1 MTTETGKQGRG
12 FRDTAAGIIGNVLEW
27 YDFAAFGFLAPYIA
41 VAFFPSDN
49 EFAGLIKT
57 FAIFAVGY
65 LMRPLGA
72 IFFGHIGDRVGRR
85 EALLLSVL
93 MMIVPTI
100 LVGVL
105 PTYAAVGITAPI
117 LLLLLRLVQGLSIGG
132 EFPASATFV
141 SELAPEGRKG
151 LHASLTMLGA
161 ILGILLGSG
170 VAMVLTTTL
179 GEDAMTGWAWRLPFL
194 MGIVL
199 GAVAFWMRRSMSSSP
214 EMTEI
219 HAGKDERDHP
229 LIDVL
234 KNHRPALLRLSSV
247 VLMQGASFY
256 VIFVW
261 LSTYLKEIVERPI
274 SDPLLLNTIGLACL
288 LPVIPLAGWLS
299 DRFGRRVLLLTA
311 GIGILVCS
319 WPLFLIFQQGD
330 SGMILAGLVVF
341 AVFIGMA
348 QGPTPAMMTELFPP
362 EVRLTGIGLGYNVT
376 LALFGG
382 TAPLISTWLISATG
396 LPTAP
401 AFYLMAAAGISLIG
415 VLGLPGRH
423 TNQVH
428 NAGSEHHE

>member
-1 MTTETGKQGRG
+1 MTEVTKTCRKG
-12 FRDTAAGIIGNVLEW
+12 FRDTAAGIVGNVLEW

-72 IFFGHIGDRVGRR
+72 ILFGHIGDRVGRR
-85 EALLLSVL
+85 EALLLSVI

-100 LVGVL
+100 LLGML

-117 LLLLLRLVQGLSIGG
+117 LLLLLRLIQGLSIGG
-132 EFPASATFV
+132 EFTASATFV

-170 VAMVLTTTL
+170 VAMVLSDTL
-179 GEDAMTGWAWRLPFL
+179 GEEAMSAWAWRLPFL
-194 MGIVL
+194 MGIIL

-214 EMTEI
+214 EMNDI
-219 HAGKDERDHP
+219 HAGKDDREHP
-229 LIDVL
+229 LIEVL
-234 KNHRPALLRLSSV
+234 KNHRPAVLRLCSV

-256 VIFVW
+256 VVFVW
-261 LSTYLKEIVERPI
+261 LSTYLKEIVQQPV
-274 SDPLLLNTIGLACL
+274 SNPLLLNTIGLACL

-299 DRFGRRVLLLTA
+299 DRFGRRALLMTA
-311 GIGILVCS
+311 GIGILLCS
-319 WPLFLIFQQGD
+319 WPLFIVFQGGD
-330 SGMILAGLVVF
+330 DGMILVGLVIF
-341 AVFIGMA
+341 ALLIGMA

-362 EVRLTGIGLGYNVT
+362 EVRLTGIGIGYNVT

-396 LPTAP
+396 TTIAP
-401 AFYLMAAAGISLIG
+401 AFYLMTAAAISLVG
-415 VLGLPGRH
+415 AFGLPGPQRQL
-423 TNQVH
+423 TTD
-428 NAGSEHHE
+428 SME

>member
-1 MTTETGKQGRG
+1 MTQVTKTGKKG
-12 FRDTAAGIIGNVLEW
+12 FRDTAAGIVGNVLEW

-41 VAFFPSDN
+41 IAFFPSDDQ
-49 EFAGLIKT
+49 FAGLIKT

-72 IFFGHIGDRVGRR
+72 ILFGHIGDRVGRR
-85 EALLLSVL
+85 EALLLSVI

-100 LVGVL
+100 LLGML

-117 LLLLLRLVQGLSIGG
+117 LLLLLRLIQGLSIGG
-132 EFPASATFV
+132 EFTASATFV

-170 VAMVLTTTL
+170 VAMVLSDTL
-179 GEDAMTGWAWRLPFL
+179 GEEAMTNWAWRLPFL
-194 MGIVL
+194 MGIIL

-214 EMTEI
+214 EMSDI
-219 HAGKDERDHP
+219 HAGKDDREHP

-234 KNHRPALLRLSSV
+234 KNHRPAVLRLSSV

-256 VIFVW
+256 VVFVW
-261 LSTYLKEIVERPI
+261 LSTYLKEIVQQPV
-274 SDPLLLNTIGLACL
+274 SNPLMLNTIGLACL
-288 LPVIPLAGWLS
+288 LPVIPLAGSLS
-299 DRFGRRVLLLTA
+299 DRFGRRALLMTA
-311 GIGILVCS
+311 GIGILLFS
-319 WPLFLIFQQGD
+319 WPLFMVFQQGED
-330 SGMILAGLVVF
+330 GMILVGLVIF
-341 AVFIGMA
+341 ALLIGMA

-362 EVRLTGIGLGYNVT
+362 EVRLTGIGIGYNVT

-396 LPTAP
+396 TTIAP
-401 AFYLMAAAGISLIG
+401 AFYLMVAAAISLVG
-415 VLGLPGRH
+415 AFGLPGPQRQL
-423 TNQVH
+423 T
-428 NAGSEHHE
+428 AESME

>member
-1 MTTETGKQGRG
+1 MTQVTKTGKKG
-12 FRDTAAGIIGNVLEW
+12 FRDTAAGIVGNVLEW

-41 VAFFPSDN
+41 IAFFPSDN

-72 IFFGHIGDRVGRR
+72 ILFGHIGDRVGRR
-85 EALLLSVL
+85 EALLLSVI

-100 LVGVL
+100 LLGML

-117 LLLLLRLVQGLSIGG
+117 LLLLLRLIQGLSIGG
-132 EFPASATFV
+132 EFTASATFV

-170 VAMVLTTTL
+170 VAMVLSDTL
-179 GEDAMTGWAWRLPFL
+179 GEEAMTAWAWRLPFL
-194 MGIVL
+194 MGIIL

-214 EMTEI
+214 EMSDI
-219 HAGKDERDHP
+219 HAGKDDREHP

-234 KNHRPALLRLSSV
+234 KNHRPAVLRLSSV

-256 VIFVW
+256 VVFVW
-261 LSTYLKEIVERPI
+261 LSTYLKEIVEQPV
-274 SDPLLLNTIGLACL
+274 SNPLLLNTIGLACL

-299 DRFGRRVLLLTA
+299 DRFGRRALLMTA
-311 GIGILVCS
+311 GIGILLCS
-319 WPLFLIFQQGD
+319 WPLFIVFQQGED
-330 SGMILAGLVVF
+330 GMILVGLVIF
-341 AVFIGMA
+341 ALLIGMA

-362 EVRLTGIGLGYNVT
+362 EVRLTGIGIGYNVT

-396 LPTAP
+396 TTIAP
-401 AFYLMAAAGISLIG
+401 AFYLMAAAAISLVG
-415 VLGLPGRH
+415 AFGLPGPQ
-423 TNQVH
+423 TQPT
-428 NAGSEHHE
+428 ADSME

>member
-1 MTTETGKQGRG
+1 MTQVAKTGKKG
-12 FRDTAAGIIGNVLEW
+12 FRDTAAGIVGNVLEW

-41 VAFFPSDN
+41 IAFFPSDN

-72 IFFGHIGDRVGRR
+72 ILFGHIGDRVGRR
-85 EALLLSVL
+85 EALLLSVI

-100 LVGVL
+100 LLGML

-117 LLLLLRLVQGLSIGG
+117 LLLLLRLIQGLSIGG
-132 EFPASATFV
+132 EFTASATFV

-170 VAMVLTTTL
+170 VAMVLSDTL
-179 GEDAMTGWAWRLPFL
+179 GEEAMTAWAWRLPFL
-194 MGIVL
+194 MGIIL

-214 EMTEI
+214 EMGDI
-219 HAGKDERDHP
+219 HAGKDDREHP
-229 LIDVL
+229 LIEVL
-234 KNHRPALLRLSSV
+234 KNHRPAVLRLSSV

-256 VIFVW
+256 VVFVW
-261 LSTYLKEIVERPI
+261 LSTYLKEIVEQPV
-274 SDPLLLNTIGLACL
+274 SNPLLLNTIGLACL

-299 DRFGRRVLLLTA
+299 DRFGRRALLMTA
-311 GIGILVCS
+311 GIGILLCS
-319 WPLFLIFQQGD
+319 WPLFMAFQQGD
-330 SGMILAGLVVF
+330 DGIILVGLVIF
-341 AVFIGMA
+341 AVLIGMA

-362 EVRLTGIGLGYNVT
+362 EVRLTGIGIGYNVT

-396 LPTAP
+396 TTIAP
-401 AFYLMAAAGISLIG
+401 AFYLMAAAAISLVG
-415 VLGLPGRH
+415 AFGLPGPQ
-423 TNQVH
+423 TQTT
-428 NAGSEHHE
+428 ADSME

>member
-1 MTTETGKQGRG
+1 MTEVTKTSRKG
-12 FRDTAAGIIGNVLEW
+12 FRDTAAGIVGNVLEW

-41 VAFFPSDN
+41 IAFFPSDN

-72 IFFGHIGDRVGRR
+72 ILFGHIGDRVGRR
-85 EALLLSVL
+85 EALLLSVI

-100 LVGVL
+100 LLGML

-117 LLLLLRLVQGLSIGG
+117 LLLLLRLIQGLSIGG
-132 EFPASATFV
+132 EFTASATFV

-170 VAMVLTTTL
+170 VAMVLSDTL
-179 GEDAMTGWAWRLPFL
+179 GEEAMTSWGWRLPFL
-194 MGIVL
+194 MGIIL

-214 EMTEI
+214 EMNDI
-219 HAGKDERDHP
+219 HAGKDDREHP
-229 LIDVL
+229 LIEVL
-234 KNHRPALLRLSSV
+234 KNHRPAVLRLSSV

-256 VIFVW
+256 VVFVW
-261 LSTYLKEIVERPI
+261 LSTYLKEIVQQPV
-274 SDPLLLNTIGLACL
+274 SNPLLLNTIGLACL

-299 DRFGRRVLLLTA
+299 DRFGRRALLMTA
-311 GIGILVCS
+311 GIGILLCS
-319 WPLFLIFQQGD
+319 WPLFIVFQQGD
-330 SGMILAGLVVF
+330 DGMILVGLVIF
-341 AVFIGMA
+341 ALLIGMA

-362 EVRLTGIGLGYNVT
+362 EVRLTGIGIGYNVT

-396 LPTAP
+396 TAIAP
-401 AFYLMAAAGISLIG
+401 AFYLMAAAAISLVG
-415 VLGLPGRH
+415 AFGLPGPQRQL
-423 TNQVH
+423 T
-428 NAGSEHHE
+428 AESTE

>member
-1 MTTETGKQGRG
+1 MTEVTKTSRKG
-12 FRDTAAGIIGNVLEW
+12 FRDTAAGIVGNVLEW

-41 VAFFPSDN
+41 IAFFPSDN

-72 IFFGHIGDRVGRR
+72 ILFGHIGDRVGRR
-85 EALLLSVL
+85 EALLLSVI

-100 LVGVL
+100 LLGML

-117 LLLLLRLVQGLSIGG
+117 LLLLLRLIQGLSIGG
-132 EFPASATFV
+132 EFTASATFV

-170 VAMVLTTTL
+170 VAMVLSDTL
-179 GEDAMTGWAWRLPFL
+179 GEEAMTAWAWRLPFL
-194 MGIVL
+194 MGIIL

-214 EMTEI
+214 EMNDI
-219 HAGKDERDHP
+219 HAGKDDREHP
-229 LIDVL
+229 LIEVL
-234 KNHRPALLRLSSV
+234 KNHRPAVLRLSSV

-256 VIFVW
+256 VVFVW
-261 LSTYLKEIVERPI
+261 LSTYLKEIVEQPV
-274 SDPLLLNTIGLACL
+274 SNPLLLNTIGQTCL

-299 DRFGRRVLLLTA
+299 DRFGRRALLMTA
-311 GIGILVCS
+311 GIGILLCS
-319 WPLFLIFQQGD
+319 WPLFIVFQQGD
-330 SGMILAGLVVF
+330 DGMILVGLVIF
-341 AVFIGMA
+341 ALLIGMA

-362 EVRLTGIGLGYNVT
+362 EVRLTGIGIGYNVT

-396 LPTAP
+396 TAIAP
-401 AFYLMAAAGISLIG
+401 AFYLMAAAAISLVG
-415 VLGLPGRH
+415 AFGLPGPQRQL
-423 TNQVH
+423 T
-428 NAGSEHHE
+428 AESTE

>member
-1 MTTETGKQGRG
+1 MTEVTKTGRKG
-12 FRDTAAGIIGNVLEW
+12 FRDTAAGIVGNVLEW

-72 IFFGHIGDRVGRR
+72 ILFGHIGDRVGRR
-85 EALLLSVL
+85 EALLLSVI

-100 LVGVL
+100 LLGML

-117 LLLLLRLVQGLSIGG
+117 LLLLRLIQGLSIGG
-132 EFPASATFV
+132 EFTASATFV

-170 VAMVLTTTL
+170 VAMVLSDTL
-179 GEDAMTGWAWRLPFL
+179 GEEAMSAWAWRLPFL
-194 MGIVL
+194 MGIIL

-214 EMTEI
+214 EMNDI
-219 HAGKDERDHP
+219 HAGKDDREHP
-229 LIDVL
+229 LIEVL
-234 KNHRPALLRLSSV
+234 KNHRPAVLRLCSV

-256 VIFVW
+256 VVFVW
-261 LSTYLKEIVERPI
+261 LSTYLKEIVQQPV
-274 SDPLLLNTIGLACL
+274 SNPLLLNTIGLACL

-299 DRFGRRVLLLTA
+299 DRFGRRALLMTA
-311 GIGILVCS
+311 GIGILLCS
-319 WPLFLIFQQGD
+319 WPLFIVFQGGD
-330 SGMILAGLVVF
+330 DGMILVGLVIF
-341 AVFIGMA
+341 ALLIGMA

-362 EVRLTGIGLGYNVT
+362 EVRLTGIGIGYNVT

-396 LPTAP
+396 TTIAP
-401 AFYLMAAAGISLIG
+401 AFYLMTAAAISLVG
-415 VLGLPGRH
+415 AFGLPGPQRQL
-423 TNQVH
+423 TTD
-428 NAGSEHHE
+428 SME

>member
-1 MTTETGKQGRG
+1 MTAATKTDRKG
-12 FRDTAAGIIGNVLEW
+12 FRDTAAGIVGNVLEW

-72 IFFGHIGDRVGRR
+72 ILFGHIGDRVGRR
-85 EALLLSVL
+85 EALLLSVI

-100 LVGVL
+100 LLGML

-117 LLLLLRLVQGLSIGG
+117 LLLLLRLIQGLSIGG
-132 EFPASATFV
+132 EFTASATFV

-170 VAMVLTTTL
+170 VAMVLSDTL
-179 GEDAMTGWAWRLPFL
+179 GEEAMASWAWRLPFL
-194 MGIVL
+194 MGIIL

-214 EMTEI
+214 EMNDI
-219 HAGKDERDHP
+219 HAGKDDREHP
-229 LIDVL
+229 LIEVL
-234 KNHRPALLRLSSV
+234 KNHRPAVLRLSSV

-256 VIFVW
+256 VVFVW
-261 LSTYLKEIVERPI
+261 LSTYLKEIVQQPV
-274 SDPLLLNTIGLACL
+274 SNPLLLNTIGLACL

-299 DRFGRRVLLLTA
+299 DRFGRRVLLMTA
-311 GIGILVCS
+311 GIGIFLCS
-319 WPLFLIFQQGD
+319 WPLFIVFQQGD
-330 SGMILAGLVVF
+330 DGMILAGLVIF
-341 AVFIGMA
+341 ALLLGMA

-362 EVRLTGIGLGYNVT
+362 EVRLTGIGIGYNVT

-396 LPTAP
+396 TAIAP
-401 AFYLMAAAGISLIG
+401 AFYLMAAAAISLVG
-415 VLGLPGRH
+415 AFGLPGPQRQL
-423 TNQVH
+423 T
-428 NAGSEHHE
+428 AESME

>member
-1 MTTETGKQGRG
+1 MTQVTKTGKKG
-12 FRDTAAGIIGNVLEW
+12 FRDTAAGIVGNVLEW

-41 VAFFPSDN
+41 IAFFPSDN

-72 IFFGHIGDRVGRR
+72 ILFGHIGDRVGRR
-85 EALLLSVL
+85 EALLLSVI

-100 LVGVL
+100 LLGML

-117 LLLLLRLVQGLSIGG
+117 LLLLLRLIQGLSIGG
-132 EFPASATFV
+132 EFTASATFV

-170 VAMVLTTTL
+170 VAMVLSDTL
-179 GEDAMTGWAWRLPFL
+179 GEEAMTAWAWRLPFL
-194 MGIVL
+194 MGIIL

-214 EMTEI
+214 EMSDI
-219 HAGKDERDHP
+219 HAGKDDREHP
-229 LIDVL
+229 LIEVL
-234 KNHRPALLRLSSV
+234 KNHRPAVLRLSSV

-256 VIFVW
+256 VVFVW
-261 LSTYLKEIVERPI
+261 LSTYLKEIVEQPV
-274 SDPLLLNTIGLACL
+274 SNPLLLNTIGLTCL

-299 DRFGRRVLLLTA
+299 DRFGRRALLMTA
-311 GIGILVCS
+311 GIGILLCS
-319 WPLFLIFQQGD
+319 WPLFIVFQQGD
-330 SGMILAGLVVF
+330 DGMILVGLVIF
-341 AVFIGMA
+341 ALLIGMA

-362 EVRLTGIGLGYNVT
+362 EVRLTGIGIGYNVT

-396 LPTAP
+396 TTIAP
-401 AFYLMAAAGISLIG
+401 AFYLMAAAAISSVG
-415 VLGLPGRH
+415 AFGLPGPQ
-423 TNQVH
+423 TQPT
-428 NAGSEHHE
+428 ADSME

>member
-1 MTTETGKQGRG
+1 MTQVTKTGRKG
-12 FRDTAAGIIGNVLEW
+12 FRDTAAGIVGNVLEW

-41 VAFFPSDN
+41 IAFFPSDN

-72 IFFGHIGDRVGRR
+72 ILFGHIGDRVGRR
-85 EALLLSVL
+85 EALLLSVI

-100 LVGVL
+100 LLGML

-117 LLLLLRLVQGLSIGG
+117 LLLLLRLIQGLSIGG
-132 EFPASATFV
+132 EFTASATFV

-170 VAMVLTTTL
+170 VAMVLSDTL
-179 GEDAMTGWAWRLPFL
+179 GEEAMTSWGWRLPFL
-194 MGIVL
+194 MGIIL

-214 EMTEI
+214 EMNDI
-219 HAGKDERDHP
+219 HAGRDDREHP
-229 LIDVL
+229 LIEVL
-234 KNHRPALLRLSSV
+234 KNHRPAVLRLCSV

-256 VIFVW
+256 VVFVW
-261 LSTYLKEIVERPI
+261 LSTYLKEIVQQPV
-274 SDPLLLNTIGLACL
+274 SNPLLLNTIGLACL

-299 DRFGRRVLLLTA
+299 DRFGRRALLMTA
-311 GIGILVCS
+311 GIGILLCS
-319 WPLFLIFQQGD
+319 WPLFIVFQQGD
-330 SGMILAGLVVF
+330 DGMILVGLVIF
-341 AVFIGMA
+341 ALLIGMA

-362 EVRLTGIGLGYNVT
+362 EVRLTGIGIGYNVT

-396 LPTAP
+396 TAIAP
-401 AFYLMAAAGISLIG
+401 AFYLMAAAAISLVG
-415 VLGLPGRH
+415 AFGLPGPQRQL
-423 TNQVH
+423 T
-428 NAGSEHHE
+428 ADSME

>member
-1 MTTETGKQGRG
+1 MTEVTKTSRKG
-12 FRDTAAGIIGNVLEW
+12 FRDTAAGIVGNVLEW

-41 VAFFPSDN
+41 IAFFPSDN

-72 IFFGHIGDRVGRR
+72 ILFGHIGDRVGRR
-85 EALLLSVL
+85 EALLLSVI

-100 LVGVL
+100 LLGML

-117 LLLLLRLVQGLSIGG
+117 LLLLLRLIQGLSIGG
-132 EFPASATFV
+132 EFTASATFV

-170 VAMVLTTTL
+170 VAMVLSDTL
-179 GEDAMTGWAWRLPFL
+179 GEEAMTSWGWRLPFL
-194 MGIVL
+194 MGIIL

-214 EMTEI
+214 EMNDI
-219 HAGKDERDHP
+219 HAGKDDREHP
-229 LIDVL
+229 LIEVL
-234 KNHRPALLRLSSV
+234 KNHRPAVLRLSSV

-256 VIFVW
+256 VVFVW
-261 LSTYLKEIVERPI
+261 LSTYLKEIVQQPV
-274 SDPLLLNTIGLACL
+274 SNPLLLNTIGLACL

-299 DRFGRRVLLLTA
+299 DRFGRRALLMTA
-311 GIGILVCS
+311 GIGILLCS
-319 WPLFLIFQQGD
+319 WPLFIVFQQGD
-330 SGMILAGLVVF
+330 DGMILVGLVIF
-341 AVFIGMA
+341 ALLIGMA

-362 EVRLTGIGLGYNVT
+362 EVRLTGIGIGYNVT

-396 LPTAP
+396 TAIAP
-401 AFYLMAAAGISLIG
+401 AFYLMAAAAISLVG
-415 VLGLPGRH
+415 AFGLPGPQ
-423 TNQVH
+423 TQPT
-428 NAGSEHHE
+428 AESTE

>member
-1 MTTETGKQGRG
+1 MTEVTKTSRKG
-12 FRDTAAGIIGNVLEW
+12 FRDTAAGIVGNVLEW

-41 VAFFPSDN
+41 IAFFPSDN

-72 IFFGHIGDRVGRR
+72 ILFGHIGDRVGRR
-85 EALLLSVL
+85 EALLLSVI

-100 LVGVL
+100 LLGML

-117 LLLLLRLVQGLSIGG
+117 LLLLLRLIQGLSIGG
-132 EFPASATFV
+132 EFTASATFV

-170 VAMVLTTTL
+170 VAMVLSDTL
-179 GEDAMTGWAWRLPFL
+179 GEEAMTAWAWRLPFL
-194 MGIVL
+194 MGIIL

-214 EMTEI
+214 EMNDI
-219 HAGKDERDHP
+219 HAGKDDREHP
-229 LIDVL
+229 LIEVL
-234 KNHRPALLRLSSV
+234 KNHRPAVLRLSSV

-256 VIFVW
+256 VVFVW
-261 LSTYLKEIVERPI
+261 LSTYLKEIVEQPV
-274 SDPLLLNTIGLACL
+274 SNPLLLNTIGLACL

-299 DRFGRRVLLLTA
+299 DRFGRRALLMTA
-311 GIGILVCS
+311 GIGILLCS
-319 WPLFLIFQQGD
+319 WPLFIVFQQGD
-330 SGMILAGLVVF
+330 DGMILVGLVIF
-341 AVFIGMA
+341 ALLIGMA

-362 EVRLTGIGLGYNVT
+362 EVRLTGIGIGYNVT

-396 LPTAP
+396 TAIAP
-401 AFYLMAAAGISLIG
+401 AFYLMAAAAISLVG
-415 VLGLPGRH
+415 AFGLPGPQRQL
-423 TNQVH
+423 T
-428 NAGSEHHE
+428 AESTE

>member
-1 MTTETGKQGRG
+1 MTEVTKTGRKG
-12 FRDTAAGIIGNVLEW
+12 FRDTAAGIVGNVLEW

-41 VAFFPSDN
+41 IAFFPSDN

-72 IFFGHIGDRVGRR
+72 ILFGHIGDRVGRR
-85 EALLLSVL
+85 EALLLSVI

-100 LVGVL
+100 LLGML

-117 LLLLLRLVQGLSIGG
+117 LLLLLRLIQGLSIGG
-132 EFPASATFV
+132 EFTASATFV

-170 VAMVLTTTL
+170 VAMVLSDTL
-179 GEDAMTGWAWRLPFL
+179 GEEAMTSWGWRLPFL
-194 MGIVL
+194 MGIIL

-214 EMTEI
+214 EMNDI
-219 HAGKDERDHP
+219 HAGRDDREHP
-229 LIDVL
+229 LIEVL
-234 KNHRPALLRLSSV
+234 KNHRPAVLRLCSV

-256 VIFVW
+256 VVFVW
-261 LSTYLKEIVERPI
+261 LSTYLKEIVQQPV
-274 SDPLLLNTIGLACL
+274 SNPLLLNTIGLACL

-299 DRFGRRVLLLTA
+299 DRFGRRALLMTA
-311 GIGILVCS
+311 GIGILLCS
-319 WPLFLIFQQGD
+319 WPLFIVFQQGD
-330 SGMILAGLVVF
+330 DGMILVGLVIF
-341 AVFIGMA
+341 ALLIGMA

-362 EVRLTGIGLGYNVT
+362 EVRLTGIGIGYNVT

-396 LPTAP
+396 TAIAP
-401 AFYLMAAAGISLIG
+401 AFYLMAAAAISLVG
-415 VLGLPGRH
+415 AFGLPGPQRQL
-423 TNQVH
+423 T
-428 NAGSEHHE
+428 ADSME

>member
-1 MTTETGKQGRG
+1 MTEVTKTGRKG
-12 FRDTAAGIIGNVLEW
+12 FRDTAAGIVGNVLEW

-41 VAFFPSDN
+41 IAFFPSDN

-72 IFFGHIGDRVGRR
+72 ILFGHIGDRVGRR
-85 EALLLSVL
+85 EALLLSVI

-100 LVGVL
+100 LLGML

-117 LLLLLRLVQGLSIGG
+117 LLLLLRLIQGLSIGG
-132 EFPASATFV
+132 EFTASATFV

-170 VAMVLTTTL
+170 VAMVLSDTL
-179 GEDAMTGWAWRLPFL
+179 GEEAMTSWGWRLPFL
-194 MGIVL
+194 MGIIL

-214 EMTEI
+214 EMNDI
-219 HAGKDERDHP
+219 HAGRDDREHP
-229 LIDVL
+229 LIEVL
-234 KNHRPALLRLSSV
+234 KNHRPAVLRLCSV

-256 VIFVW
+256 VVFVW
-261 LSTYLKEIVERPI
+261 LSTYLKEIVQQPV
-274 SDPLLLNTIGLACL
+274 SNPLLLNTIGLACL

-299 DRFGRRVLLLTA
+299 DRFGRRALLMTA
-311 GIGILVCS
+311 GIGILLCS
-319 WPLFLIFQQGD
+319 WPLFIVFQQGD
-330 SGMILAGLVVF
+330 DGMILVGLVIF
-341 AVFIGMA
+341 ALLIGMA

-362 EVRLTGIGLGYNVT
+362 EVRLTGIGIGYNVT

-396 LPTAP
+396 TAIAP
-401 AFYLMAAAGISLIG
+401 AFYLMAAAAISLVG
-415 VLGLPGRH
+415 AFGLPGPRD
-423 TNQVH
+423 N
-428 NAGSEHHE
+428 

>member
-1 MTTETGKQGRG
+1 MTEVTKTSRKG
-12 FRDTAAGIIGNVLEW
+12 FRDTAAGIVGNVLEW

-41 VAFFPSDN
+41 IAFFPSDN

-72 IFFGHIGDRVGRR
+72 ILFGHIGDRVGRR
-85 EALLLSVL
+85 EALLLSVI

-100 LVGVL
+100 LLGML

-117 LLLLLRLVQGLSIGG
+117 LLLLLRLIQGLSIGG
-132 EFPASATFV
+132 EFTASATFV

-170 VAMVLTTTL
+170 VAMVLSDTL
-179 GEDAMTGWAWRLPFL
+179 GEEAMTSWGWRLPFL
-194 MGIVL
+194 MGIIL

-214 EMTEI
+214 EMNDI
-219 HAGKDERDHP
+219 HAGRDDREHP
-229 LIDVL
+229 LIEVL
-234 KNHRPALLRLSSV
+234 KNHRPAVLRLCSV

-256 VIFVW
+256 VVFVW
-261 LSTYLKEIVERPI
+261 LSTYLKEIVQQPV
-274 SDPLLLNTIGLACL
+274 SNPLLLNTIGLACL

-299 DRFGRRVLLLTA
+299 DRFGRRALLMTA
-311 GIGILVCS
+311 GIGILLCS
-319 WPLFLIFQQGD
+319 WPLFIVFQQGD
-330 SGMILAGLVVF
+330 DGMILVGLVIF
-341 AVFIGMA
+341 ALLIGMA

-362 EVRLTGIGLGYNVT
+362 EVRLTGIGIGYNVT

-396 LPTAP
+396 TAIAP
-401 AFYLMAAAGISLIG
+401 AFYLMAAAAISLVG
-415 VLGLPGRH
+415 AFGLPGPRD
-423 TNQVH
+423 N
-428 NAGSEHHE
+428 

>member
-1 MTTETGKQGRG
+1 MTAAGEQRAKG
-12 FRDTAAGIIGNVLEW
+12 FRDTAAGIVGNVLEW

-41 VAFFPSDN
+41 IAFFPSDN

-72 IFFGHIGDRVGRR
+72 ILFGHIGDRVGRR

-100 LVGVL
+100 LLGML
-105 PTYAAVGITAPI
+105 PTYAAVGLTAPI
-117 LLLLLRLVQGLSIGG
+117 LLLLLRLIQGLSIGG
-132 EFPASATFV
+132 EFTASATFV

-170 VAMVLTTTL
+170 VAMVLSVAL
-179 GEDAMTGWAWRLPFL
+179 GEKAMTSWGWRIPFL
-194 MGIVL
+194 MGVLL

-214 EMTEI
+214 EMKEI
-219 HAGKDERDHP
+219 HSRRDQREHP

-234 KNHRPALLRLSSV
+234 KNHRPAILRLSSV

-256 VIFVW
+256 VVFVW
-261 LSTYLKEIVERPI
+261 LSTYLKEIVQHPV
-274 SDPLLLNTIGLACL
+274 SNPLMLNTIGLACL

-299 DRFGRRVLLLTA
+299 DRFGRRALLMTA
-311 GIGILVCS
+311 GFGILFAS
-319 WPLFLIFQQGD
+319 WPLFSVFQRGED
-330 SGMILAGLVVF
+330 GLILAGLVLF
-341 AVFIGMA
+341 ALFIGIA

-362 EVRLTGIGLGYNVT
+362 EVRLTGIGIGYNVT

-382 TAPLISTWLISATG
+382 TAPLISTWLISTTG
-396 LPTAP
+396 LSSAP
-401 AFYLMAAAGISLIG
+401 AFYLMAGAGISLVG
-415 VLGLPGRH
+415 ALGLPGPRDSTQH
-423 TNQVH
+423 
-428 NAGSEHHE
+428 SMERSS

>member
-1 MTTETGKQGRG
+1 MTQVTKTGKKG
-12 FRDTAAGIIGNVLEW
+12 FRDTAAGIVGNVLEW

-41 VAFFPSDN
+41 IAFFPSDN

-72 IFFGHIGDRVGRR
+72 ILFGHIGDRVGRR
-85 EALLLSVL
+85 EALLLSVI

-100 LVGVL
+100 LLGML

-117 LLLLLRLVQGLSIGG
+117 LLLLLRLIQGLSIGG
-132 EFPASATFV
+132 EFTASATFV

-170 VAMVLTTTL
+170 VAMVLSDTL
-179 GEDAMTGWAWRLPFL
+179 GEEAMTAWAWRLPFL
-194 MGIVL
+194 MGIIL

-214 EMTEI
+214 EMSDI
-219 HAGKDERDHP
+219 HAGKDDREHP
-229 LIDVL
+229 LIEVL
-234 KNHRPALLRLSSV
+234 KNHRPAVLRLSSV

-256 VIFVW
+256 VVFVW
-261 LSTYLKEIVERPI
+261 LSTYLKEIVEQPV
-274 SDPLLLNTIGLACL
+274 SNPLLLNTIGLTCL

-299 DRFGRRVLLLTA
+299 DRFGRRALLMTA
-311 GIGILVCS
+311 GIGILLCS
-319 WPLFLIFQQGD
+319 WPLFIVFQQGD
-330 SGMILAGLVVF
+330 DGMILVGLVIF
-341 AVFIGMA
+341 ALLIGMA

-362 EVRLTGIGLGYNVT
+362 EVRLTGIGIGYNVT

-396 LPTAP
+396 TTIAP
-401 AFYLMAAAGISLIG
+401 AFYLMAAAAISLVG
-415 VLGLPGRH
+415 AFGLPGPQ
-423 TNQVH
+423 TQPT
-428 NAGSEHHE
+428 ADSME

>member
-1 MTTETGKQGRG
+1 MTAATKTDRKG
-12 FRDTAAGIIGNVLEW
+12 FRDTAAGIVGNVLEW

-72 IFFGHIGDRVGRR
+72 ILFGHIGDRVGRR
-85 EALLLSVL
+85 EALLLSVI

-100 LVGVL
+100 LLGML

-117 LLLLLRLVQGLSIGG
+117 LLLLLRLIQGLSIGG
-132 EFPASATFV
+132 EFTASATFV

-170 VAMVLTTTL
+170 VAMVLSDTL
-179 GEDAMTGWAWRLPFL
+179 GEEAMASWAWRLPFL
-194 MGIVL
+194 MGIIL

-214 EMTEI
+214 EMNDI
-219 HAGKDERDHP
+219 HAGKDDREHP
-229 LIDVL
+229 LIEVL
-234 KNHRPALLRLSSV
+234 KNHRPAVLRLSSV

-256 VIFVW
+256 VVFVW
-261 LSTYLKEIVERPI
+261 LSTYLKEIVQQPV
-274 SDPLLLNTIGLACL
+274 SNPLLLNTIGLACL

-299 DRFGRRVLLLTA
+299 DRFGRRVLLMTA
-311 GIGILVCS
+311 GIGIFLCS
-319 WPLFLIFQQGD
+319 WPLFIVFQQGD
-330 SGMILAGLVVF
+330 DGMILAGLVIF
-341 AVFIGMA
+341 ALLIGMA

-362 EVRLTGIGLGYNVT
+362 EVRLTGIGIGYNVT

-396 LPTAP
+396 TAIAP
-401 AFYLMAAAGISLIG
+401 AFYLMAAAAISLVG
-415 VLGLPGRH
+415 AFGLPGPQRQL
-423 TNQVH
+423 T
-428 NAGSEHHE
+428 AESME

>member
-1 MTTETGKQGRG
+1 MTQVTKTEKKG
-12 FRDTAAGIIGNVLEW
+12 FRDTAAGIVGNVLEW

-41 VAFFPSDN
+41 IAFFPSDN

-72 IFFGHIGDRVGRR
+72 VLFGHIGDRVGRR
-85 EALLLSVL
+85 EALLLSVI

-100 LVGVL
+100 LLGML

-117 LLLLLRLVQGLSIGG
+117 LLLLLRLIQGLSIGG
-132 EFPASATFV
+132 EFTASATFV
-141 SELAPEGRKG
+141 SELAPQGRKG

-170 VAMVLTTTL
+170 VAMVLSDTL
-179 GEDAMTGWAWRLPFL
+179 GEEAMTDWAWRLPFL
-194 MGIVL
+194 MGIIL

-214 EMTEI
+214 EMSDI
-219 HAGKDERDHP
+219 HAGKDDREHP

-234 KNHRPALLRLSSV
+234 KNHRPAVLRLSSV

-256 VIFVW
+256 VVFVW
-261 LSTYLKEIVERPI
+261 LSTYLKEIVQQPV
-274 SDPLLLNTIGLACL
+274 SNPLLLNTIGLACL

-299 DRFGRRVLLLTA
+299 DRFGRRALLMTA
-311 GIGILVCS
+311 GIGILLCS
-319 WPLFLIFQQGD
+319 WPLFIVFQQGED
-330 SGMILAGLVVF
+330 GMILVGLVIF
-341 AVFIGMA
+341 ALLIGMA

-362 EVRLTGIGLGYNVT
+362 EVRLTGIGIGYNVT

-382 TAPLISTWLISATG
+382 TAPLISTWLISATE
-396 LPTAP
+396 TTIAP
-401 AFYLMAAAGISLIG
+401 AFYLMAAAAISLVG
-415 VLGLPGRH
+415 AFGLPGPQ
-423 TNQVH
+423 TQPT
-428 NAGSEHHE
+428 ADSME

>member
-1 MTTETGKQGRG
+1 MTQVTKTEKKG
-12 FRDTAAGIIGNVLEW
+12 FRDTAAGIVGNVLEW

-41 VAFFPSDN
+41 IAFFPSDN

-72 IFFGHIGDRVGRR
+72 ILFGHIGDRVGRR
-85 EALLLSVL
+85 EALLLSVI

-100 LVGVL
+100 LLGML

-117 LLLLLRLVQGLSIGG
+117 LLLLLRLIQGLSIGG
-132 EFPASATFV
+132 EFTASATFV

-170 VAMVLTTTL
+170 VAMVLSDTL
-179 GEDAMTGWAWRLPFL
+179 GEEAMTAWGWRLPFL
-194 MGIVL
+194 MGIIL

-214 EMTEI
+214 EMSDI
-219 HAGKDERDHP
+219 HAGKDDRDHP
-229 LIDVL
+229 LIEVL
-234 KNHRPALLRLSSV
+234 KNHRPAVLRLSSV

-256 VIFVW
+256 VVFVW
-261 LSTYLKEIVERPI
+261 LSTYLKEIVQQPV
-274 SDPLLLNTIGLACL
+274 SNPLLLNTIGLACL

-299 DRFGRRVLLLTA
+299 DRFGRRALLMTA
-311 GIGILVCS
+311 GIGILLCS
-319 WPLFLIFQQGD
+319 WPLFMVFQQGD
-330 SGMILAGLVVF
+330 DGMILVGLVIF
-341 AVFIGMA
+341 ALLIGMA

-362 EVRLTGIGLGYNVT
+362 EVRLTGIGIGYNVT

-382 TAPLISTWLISATG
+382 TAPLISTWLISATE
-396 LPTAP
+396 TTIAP
-401 AFYLMAAAGISLIG
+401 AFYLMAAAAISLVG
-415 VLGLPGRH
+415 AFGLPGPQ
-423 TNQVH
+423 TQPT
-428 NAGSEHHE
+428 ADSME

>member
-1 MTTETGKQGRG
+1 MTEVTKTGRKG
-12 FRDTAAGIIGNVLEW
+12 FRDTAAGIVGNVLEW

-72 IFFGHIGDRVGRR
+72 ILFGHIGDRVGRR
-85 EALLLSVL
+85 EALLLSVI

-100 LVGVL
+100 LLGML

-117 LLLLLRLVQGLSIGG
+117 LLLLLRLIQGLSIGG
-132 EFPASATFV
+132 EFTASATFV

-170 VAMVLTTTL
+170 VAMVLSDTL
-179 GEDAMTGWAWRLPFL
+179 GEEAMSAWAWRLPFL
-194 MGIVL
+194 MGIIL

-214 EMTEI
+214 EMNDI
-219 HAGKDERDHP
+219 HAGKDDREHP
-229 LIDVL
+229 LIEVL
-234 KNHRPALLRLSSV
+234 KNHRPAVLRLCSV

-256 VIFVW
+256 VVFVW
-261 LSTYLKEIVERPI
+261 LSTYLKEIVQQPV
-274 SDPLLLNTIGLACL
+274 SNPLLLNTIGLACL

-299 DRFGRRVLLLTA
+299 DRFGRRALLMTA
-311 GIGILVCS
+311 GIGILLCS
-319 WPLFLIFQQGD
+319 WPLFIVFQGGD
-330 SGMILAGLVVF
+330 DGMILVGLVVF
-341 AVFIGMA
+341 ALLIGMA

-362 EVRLTGIGLGYNVT
+362 EVRLTGIGIGYNVT

-396 LPTAP
+396 TTIAP
-401 AFYLMAAAGISLIG
+401 AFYLMTAAAISLVG
-415 VLGLPGRH
+415 AFGLPGPQRQL
-423 TNQVH
+423 TTD
-428 NAGSEHHE
+428 SME

>member
-1 MTTETGKQGRG
+1 MTEVTKTGRKG
-12 FRDTAAGIIGNVLEW
+12 FRDTAAGIVGNVLEW

-72 IFFGHIGDRVGRR
+72 ILFGHIGDRVGRR
-85 EALLLSVL
+85 EALLLSVI

-100 LVGVL
+100 LLGML

-117 LLLLLRLVQGLSIGG
+117 LLLLLRLIQGLSIGG
-132 EFPASATFV
+132 EFTASATFV

-170 VAMVLTTTL
+170 VAMVLSDTL
-179 GEDAMTGWAWRLPFL
+179 GEEAMSAWAWRLPFL
-194 MGIVL
+194 MGIIL

-214 EMTEI
+214 EMNDI
-219 HAGKDERDHP
+219 HAGKDDREHP
-229 LIDVL
+229 LIEVL
-234 KNHRPALLRLSSV
+234 KNHRPAVLRLCSV

-256 VIFVW
+256 VVFVW
-261 LSTYLKEIVERPI
+261 LSTYLKEIVQQPV
-274 SDPLLLNTIGLACL
+274 SNPLLLNTIGLACL

-299 DRFGRRVLLLTA
+299 DRFGRRALLMTA
-311 GIGILVCS
+311 GIGILLCS
-319 WPLFLIFQQGD
+319 WPLFIVFQQGD
-330 SGMILAGLVVF
+330 DGMILVGLVIF
-341 AVFIGMA
+341 ALLIGMA

-362 EVRLTGIGLGYNVT
+362 EVRLTGIGIGYNVT

-396 LPTAP
+396 TTIAP
-401 AFYLMAAAGISLIG
+401 AFYLMTAAAISLVG
-415 VLGLPGRH
+415 AFGLPGPQRQL
-423 TNQVH
+423 T
-428 NAGSEHHE
+428 AESME

>member
-1 MTTETGKQGRG
+1 MSHVTRTRGKG

-72 IFFGHIGDRVGRR
+72 VLFGHIGDRVGRR
-85 EALLLSVL
+85 EALLLSVI

-100 LVGVL
+100 LLGML
-105 PTYAAVGITAPI
+105 PTYAAVGITAPV

-132 EFPASATFV
+132 EFTASATFV
-141 SELAPEGRKG
+141 SELAPKGRKG

-161 ILGILLGSG
+161 IVGILLGSG
-170 VAMVLTTTL
+170 VAMILTSTL
-179 GEDAMTGWAWRLPFL
+179 GEDAMNQWAWRVPFL
-194 MGIVL
+194 MGILL
-199 GAVAFWMRRSMSSSP
+199 GGVAFWMRRSMSISP
-214 EMTEI
+214 EMSDI
-219 HAGKDERDHP
+219 HAGREERDHP

-234 KNHRPALLRLSSV
+234 KNHRPALLRLASV

-261 LSTYLKEIVERPI
+261 LSTYLKEIVQFQVE
-274 SDPLLLNTIGLACL
+274 DPLLLNTIGLACL

-299 DRFGRRVLLLTA
+299 DRFGRRALLMTA
-311 GIGILVCS
+311 GTGILVIS
-319 WPLFLIFQQGD
+319 WPLFLVFQEGD
-330 SGMILAGLVVF
+330 SGMILIGLILF

-382 TAPLISTWLISATG
+382 TAPLISTWLITTTG
-396 LPTAP
+396 TPTAP
-401 AFYLMAAAGISLIG
+401 AFYLMGAAVISL
-415 VLGLPGRH
+415 LGASRLPGR
-423 TNQVH
+423 TS
-428 NAGSEHHE
+428 APIPASGR

>member
-1 MTTETGKQGRG
+1 MTEVTKTGRKG
-12 FRDTAAGIIGNVLEW
+12 FRDTAAGIVGNVLEW

-72 IFFGHIGDRVGRR
+72 ILFGHIGDRVGRR
-85 EALLLSVL
+85 EALLLSVI

-100 LVGVL
+100 LLGML

-117 LLLLLRLVQGLSIGG
+117 LLLLLRLIQGLSIGG
-132 EFPASATFV
+132 EFTASATFV

-170 VAMVLTTTL
+170 VAMVLSDTL
-179 GEDAMTGWAWRLPFL
+179 GEEAMSAWAWRLPFL
-194 MGIVL
+194 MGIIL

-214 EMTEI
+214 EMNDI
-219 HAGKDERDHP
+219 HAGKDDREHP
-229 LIDVL
+229 LIEVL
-234 KNHRPALLRLSSV
+234 KNHRPAVLRLCSV

-256 VIFVW
+256 VVFVW
-261 LSTYLKEIVERPI
+261 LSTYLKEIVQQPV
-274 SDPLLLNTIGLACL
+274 SNPLLLNTIGLACL

-299 DRFGRRVLLLTA
+299 DRFGRRALLMTA
-311 GIGILVCS
+311 GIGILLCS
-319 WPLFLIFQQGD
+319 WPLFIVFQGGD
-330 SGMILAGLVVF
+330 DGMILVGLVIF
-341 AVFIGMA
+341 ALLIGMA

-362 EVRLTGIGLGYNVT
+362 EVRLTGIGIGYNVT

-396 LPTAP
+396 TTIAP
-401 AFYLMAAAGISLIG
+401 AFYLMTAAAISLVG
-415 VLGLPGRH
+415 AFGLPGPQRQL
-423 TNQVH
+423 TTD
-428 NAGSEHHE
+428 SME

>member
-1 MTTETGKQGRG
+1 MTEVTKTSRKG
-12 FRDTAAGIIGNVLEW
+12 FRDTAAGIVGNVLEW

-41 VAFFPSDN
+41 IAFFPSDN

-72 IFFGHIGDRVGRR
+72 ILFGHIGDRVGRR
-85 EALLLSVL
+85 EALLLSVI

-100 LVGVL
+100 LLGML

-117 LLLLLRLVQGLSIGG
+117 LLLLLRLIQGLSIGG
-132 EFPASATFV
+132 EFTASATFV

-170 VAMVLTTTL
+170 VAMVLSDTL
-179 GEDAMTGWAWRLPFL
+179 GEEAMASWAWRLPFL
-194 MGIVL
+194 MGIIL

-214 EMTEI
+214 EMNDI
-219 HAGKDERDHP
+219 HAGKDDREHP
-229 LIDVL
+229 LIEVL
-234 KNHRPALLRLSSV
+234 KNHRPAVLRLSSV

-256 VIFVW
+256 VVFVW
-261 LSTYLKEIVERPI
+261 LSTYLKEIVQQPV
-274 SDPLLLNTIGLACL
+274 SNPLLLNTIGLACL

-299 DRFGRRVLLLTA
+299 DRFGRRALLMTA
-311 GIGILVCS
+311 GIGILLCS
-319 WPLFLIFQQGD
+319 WPLFIVFQQGD
-330 SGMILAGLVVF
+330 DGMILVGLVIF
-341 AVFIGMA
+341 ALLIGMA

-362 EVRLTGIGLGYNVT
+362 EVRLTGIGIGYNVT

-396 LPTAP
+396 TAIAP
-401 AFYLMAAAGISLIG
+401 AFYLMAAAAISLVG
-415 VLGLPGRH
+415 AFGLPGPQRQL
-423 TNQVH
+423 T
-428 NAGSEHHE
+428 AESTE

>member
-1 MTTETGKQGRG
+1 MTGITKKRDKG
-12 FRDTAAGIIGNVLEW
+12 FRDTAAGIVGNVLEW

-41 VAFFPSDN
+41 IAFFPSDD

-72 IFFGHIGDRVGRR
+72 ILFGHIGDRVGRR
-85 EALLLSVL
+85 EALLLSVI

-100 LVGVL
+100 LVGML
-105 PTYAAVGITAPI
+105 PTYAAVGLTAPV

-132 EFPASATFV
+132 EFTASATFV

-170 VAMVLTTTL
+170 VAMILSSSL
-179 GEDAMTGWAWRLPFL
+179 GEDVMNQWGWRIPFL

-214 EMTEI
+214 EMEDI
-219 HAGKDERDHP
+219 HAGRDERAHP
-229 LIDVL
+229 LIEVL
-234 KNHRPALLRLSSV
+234 TNHRPALLRLASV

-261 LSTYLKEIVERPI
+261 LSTYLKEIVQFQVE
-274 SDPLLLNTIGLACL
+274 DPLLLNTIGLACL

-299 DRFGRRVLLLTA
+299 DRFGRRALLLTA
-311 GIGILVCS
+311 GTGILVIS
-319 WPLFLIFQQGD
+319 WPLFLVFQQGE
-330 SGMILAGLVVF
+330 SGMILGGLVLF
-341 AVFIGMA
+341 AIFIGMA

-382 TAPLISTWLISATG
+382 TAPLISTWLIKATG
-396 LPTAP
+396 TPTAP
-401 AFYLMAAAGISLIG
+401 AFYLMAAAVISLSG
-415 VLGLPGRH
+415 AFGLPGRRR
-423 TNQVH
+423 
-428 NAGSEHHE
+428 GSISPIEVQRP